1 MREMRHL
8 ALLCAVVIIG
18 LLIPSA
24 MAVETA
30 PGEDLYCRFDKAQER
45 PDIDGDIIVWE
56 DGRNGNKDIYLGEV
70 SKFRADP
77 GLSTLNPSYVGEQIT
92 DHSASQEKPS
102 ISGDYIVWQDD
113 RSGDWDIY
121 LYRRSTKESVPLTGD
136 SGDNWMPIVHGNYA
150 AWYHDDN
157 SKTEIVLYDI
167 TKDVKTT
174 IDCDAKTTI
183 PWVDTTEFRPALSD
197 GYVAWVE
204 SGEESVKFYEIGTG
218 TIGYVSQNNAIQS
231 WPSLHGSMIAW
242 EDYRNEGAN
251 IYMTDLRDPSR
262 GVQRITSDPSGQVS
276 PAISESIIA
285 WEDTR
290 DGPRSIYMYDIS
302 RRKEMSV
309 FVPATNDD
317 EQLYPVVSANT
328 IAWQR
333 GRGDDSNLYVF
344 VYDPSGVTAPILK
357 SIEIT
362 PSGATIGIDGT
373 EKFTATALDQF
384 GVEMTD
390 GVEITWSSSDAAVG
404 TIDQAGLFTA
414 LAAGTTTITAE
425 SGDITATATVTVSA
439 EDPVLTSIEI
449 TPSGATIGIDGTE
462 VFTATALDQF
472 GVEMTDGVEITW
484 SSSDESVGTI
494 DQTGLFTAL
503 AAGTTTITAESG
515 DITATVTV
523 TVSAEDP
530 VLTSIEITPPGAT
543 IGIDGTEVFTA
554 TALDQFGVEMTDGVE
569 ITWSSSDESVGTI
582 DQTGLFTA
590 LAAGTTTIT
599 AKSGE
604 ITTTAT
610 VTVSAED
617 LVITSIK
624 VKPSTATLV
633 VDDSLRFT
641 ATALDQNN
649 NGMPVG
655 EVIWTSSD
663 TAVGTIDADGIFTAL
678 AEGSVTITATS
689 GDVAGTATVTVIA
702 EESAFGM
709 IVISPSEVTLG
720 AGDALGFDAITFDP
734 FGARVLC
741 AEVDWTVSDPCVG
754 IIDECGTFT
763 ALKAGTVTV
772 CAVGDGATGTATVTV
787 TCADPTL
794 ARIVITP
801 PAITLNTGDEAT
813 LTAIAFDQ
821 YGDELPGADVIW
833 ESSDEDVGTIDSDGY
848 FTALEEG
855 TTTITASAGCCG
867 IAGTAT
873 MTVTSAPTGLT
884 DGVTI
889 TPSEVTLDIS
899 DTWEFDA
906 IAFGSE
912 GDVIDDA
919 EVIWSCDDESIG
931 EIDEDGAF
939 RALAAGT
946 VTITASVEEASGT
959 AEVTVRSADPALAR
973 IVVSPSD
980 FFIAAGQS
988 LKLSATTF
996 DQYGDELWDVEVH
1009 WDSSSPCIGT
1019 INDCGVFTAECD
1031 GEVILTASAGELSG
1045 SACVTVEPSIAVPT
1059 SIEVDPSTAT
1069 IAVGETLRFTAVVFD
1084 QCDDAMDWVRVAWSC
1099 SDASI
1104 GTIDAVGHFTALT
1117 EGTTDLTARA
1127 GCIEETVA
1135 VTVTADPVPDPSPD
1149 PTQGNSGRSTSYD
1162 SGGGDTGPTFSIG
1175 MHEDLRRGEV
1185 FTLSDISLTSVSSV
1199 TITAADTIPRLM
1211 VTVKETAC
1219 PRAASPPADDI
1230 YEYIEICL
1238 NWADQR
1244 RIGHAEVTFT
1254 VSADWLDD
1262 HGIVPEEIRLMRYV
1276 DGAWQS
1282 LETEFI
1288 DEVSGGYRFR
1298 AITPGFSTFAIAAAG
1313 TENVSATTEA
1323 TNSPTEKETNV
1334 TETVTAETTTVA
1346 TTAPAATTPAEAPL
1360 IYAPLLAPLAF
1371 LLWPRK
1377 RA

>member
-121 LYRRSTKESVPLTGD
+121 LYRRSTKKSVPLTGG

-157 SKTEIVLYDI
+157 GKTEIVLYDI

-183 PWVDTTEFRPALSD
+183 PWADTTEFRPALSD

-242 EDYRNEGAN
+242 EDYRNGGAN

-390 GVEITWSSSDAAVG
+390 GVEITWSSSD
-404 TIDQAGLFTA
+404 
-414 LAAGTTTITAE
+414 
-425 SGDITATATVTVSA
+425 
-439 EDPVLTSIEI
+439 
-449 TPSGATIGIDGTE
+449 
-462 VFTATALDQF
+462 
-472 GVEMTDGVEITW
+472 
-484 SSSDESVGTI
+484 
-494 DQTGLFTAL
+494 
-503 AAGTTTITAESG
+503 
-515 DITATVTV
+515 
-523 TVSAEDP
+523 
-530 VLTSIEITPPGAT
+530 
-543 IGIDGTEVFTA
+543 
-554 TALDQFGVEMTDGVE
+554 
-569 ITWSSSDESVGTI
+569 ESVGTI

-617 LVITSIK
+617 PVLTNIK
-624 VKPSTATLV
+624 VKPSTGTLV

-649 NGMPVG
+649 NDMPVG

-720 AGDALGFDAITFDP
+720 AGDALGFDAIAFDP

-741 AEVDWTVSDPCVG
+741 AEVDWKVSDPCVG
-754 IIDECGTFT
+754 TIDECGTFT

-801 PAITLNTGDEAT
+801 PAITLNAGDEAT

-912 GDVIDDA
+912 GDIIDDA

-1244 RIGHAEVTFT
+1244 RIGHAEVTFV

-1298 AITPGFSTFAIAAAG
+1298 ATTPGFSTFAIAAAG

-1334 TETVTAETTTVA
+1334 TETVTTETTTVA

>member
-1 MREMRHL
+1 MRHL

-242 EDYRNEGAN
+242 EDYRNGGAN

-362 PSGATIGIDGT
+362 PSR
-373 EKFTATALDQF
+373 
-384 GVEMTD
+384 
-390 GVEITWSSSDAAVG
+390 
-404 TIDQAGLFTA
+404 
-414 LAAGTTTITAE
+414 
-425 SGDITATATVTVSA
+425 
-439 EDPVLTSIEI
+439 
-449 TPSGATIGIDGTE
+449 ATIGIDGTE

-484 SSSDESVGTI
+484 SSSDAAVGTI

-617 LVITSIK
+617 LVLTSIE

-633 VDDSLRFT
+633 VNDSLRFT

-649 NGMPVG
+649 NDMPVG

-720 AGDALGFDAITFDP
+720 AGDALGFDAIAFDP

-741 AEVDWTVSDPCVG
+741 AEVDWKVSDPCVG

-763 ALKAGTVTV
+763 ARKAGTVTV

-801 PAITLNTGDEAT
+801 PAITLNAGDEAT

-912 GDVIDDA
+912 GDIIDDA

-1069 IAVGETLRFTAVVFD
+1069 IAVGETLRFTAAVFD

-1244 RIGHAEVTFT
+1244 RIGHAEVTFV